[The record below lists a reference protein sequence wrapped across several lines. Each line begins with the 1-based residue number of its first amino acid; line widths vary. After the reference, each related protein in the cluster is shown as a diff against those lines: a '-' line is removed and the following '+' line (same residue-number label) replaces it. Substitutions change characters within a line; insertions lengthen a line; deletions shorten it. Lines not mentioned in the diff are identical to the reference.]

1 MYVFAALSSGCD
13 NVTKSP
19 EGFVMSIG
27 ADARDK
33 PLRWVCHMRVHLESH
48 VRLERSERS
57 PPSQP
62 WLRRWRFLASAR
74 NDAGQSGEL
83 PPCEQ
88 QGGGGY
94 QNRANNREGPS
105 SGPAGGGKL
114 DARIIPDADL
124 SGLLILASHPVI
136 VAFVIHD

>member
-1 MYVFAALSSGCD
+1 MHVTNPSGGFVTCGFISSPMYVSSEARDLPRPNHGGDAGDSSLSLGMTSGALSLSGHR
-13 NVTKSP
+13 
-19 EGFVMSIG
+19 G
-27 ADARDK
+27 
-33 PLRWVCHMRVHLESH
+33 
-48 VRLERSERS
+48 
-57 PPSQP
+57 
-62 WLRRWRFLASAR
+62 FLAFARNDMRGR

-88 QGGGGY
+88 QGSGGY